1 MRRWVHLSTARFEH
15 VEAIMTSRVAAW
27 LFRRFIEPRVIGFLY
42 VGRGM
47 PPVPGTVLGASE
59 VEVVFR
65 D

>member
-1 MRRWVHLSTARFEH
+1 
-15 VEAIMTSRVAAW
+15 MTSRVAAW
-27 LFRRFIEPRVIGFLY
+27 LFRRFIEPRVIVFLY